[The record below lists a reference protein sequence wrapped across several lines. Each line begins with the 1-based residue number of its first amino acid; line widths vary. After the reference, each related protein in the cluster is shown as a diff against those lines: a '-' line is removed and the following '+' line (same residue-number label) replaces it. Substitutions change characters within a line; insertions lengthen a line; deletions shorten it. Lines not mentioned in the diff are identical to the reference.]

1 VFCARALVGF
11 LCILF
16 VYLEAYCA
24 FLIIQFYL
32 LIKKKLVIRLQALVH
47 KIQQIIDLTFNY
59 KIQNGISTTKA
70 KSNTIFNK
78 L

>member
-32 LIKKKLVIRLQALVH
+32 LIKKKIGKGFGLDTVVNV
-47 KIQQIIDLTFNY
+47 D
-59 KIQNGISTTKA
+59 
-70 KSNTIFNK
+70 
-78 L
+78 